1 MWYRY
6 SYLLHDVYRNG
17 VGVFDG
23 LGRDVMVLSTTINTV
38 AKIVTSTAQLETMTL
53 AFVTSTEMTSSSSSS
68 QLKVTAASASELQVT
83 AVTSASTS

>member
-1 MWYRY
+1 
-6 SYLLHDVYRNG
+6 VYRNG
-17 VGVFDG
+17 IGVFDG